1 MMPHACRAARRAGL
15 CPLSRVTSHRG
26 TTLDGRDSKIDMPV
40 IDTVEAAQQRMIHWP
55 ADVSHGRVHVGDP
68 ATTTQDAFTAWVS
81 DRAAGLDTIMI
92 APSRKLVNELNRQ
105 ARDHLLSSHP
115 ASREVRLADGN
126 QASVGDVIITRTND
140 RRLRLAAND
149 WVKNGDRWT
158 ITGVGRQS
166 DLIVRHNR
174 SNLTT
179 RLPVDY
185 VQAST
190 GLGYATT
197 IHAAQGVS
205 ADTLHGLV
213 TGRESRQQLYTML
226 TRGRAANHLYL
237 QVVGDGDPHTL
248 IRPDTV
254 SPSTPTELLEQI
266 LARDDTPTSATTLLR
281 RLSDPAARLHDAV
294 QRYTDGLKVAAEQ
307 LVGPKIVHTLDSQA
321 DLVIPELTSEP
332 TWPTLRAHLLA
343 LAAETREHPLLHL
356 HEAALERD
364 LSTAED
370 MATVLDWRLPELASF
385 DRGPLPWLPGIPSTL
400 HDHRVWGEYLA
411 KRSQLVI
418 DLANQVR
425 DGASQNGV
433 HPIWAPPGS
442 HPTAGLLSEVAV
454 WRAVIGVD
462 LQDRRPT
469 GAGQLQAASAL
480 WQQKLD
486 RAVALCSR
494 PLGADAGK
502 RQVAG
507 PTRDRRREDRHRMP
521 PTRTVDRSVPPGP
534 RR

>member
-1 MMPHACRAARRAGL
+1 
-15 CPLSRVTSHRG
+15 
-26 TTLDGRDSKIDMPV
+26 
-40 IDTVEAAQQRMIHWP
+40 
-55 ADVSHGRVHVGDP
+55 
-68 ATTTQDAFTAWVS
+68 
-81 DRAAGLDTIMI
+81 
-92 APSRKLVNELNRQ
+92 
-105 ARDHLLSSHP
+105 
-115 ASREVRLADGN
+115 LADGN

-507 PTRDRRREDRHRMP
+507 PTRDRQREDRHRMP